1 MFGIL
6 MVVRTPS
13 SLQLLVAEAPAISIT
28 MFWKTACSNELL
40 RTRIALF
47 ANAVRWTRAHIGWVE
62 EASGISSDLTMTL
75 T

>member
-1 MFGIL
+1 
-6 MVVRTPS
+6 MVVCTPS
-13 SLQLLVAEAPAISIT
+13 SLRLLVAEAPAICIT

-40 RTRIALF
+40 LTRIALF
-47 ANAVRWTRAHIGWVE
+47 ANAVRWTRVPIGWVE